1 MVVFFKDGNG
11 VIPTNA
17 NSIKFFKLYVAGFDT
32 IPTGTTF
39 FKAVSLSNLTADKE
53 NASFPVSN
61 ANDFSDPYLEY
72 LSSDTTETILE
83 LTFLDPINV
92 LFLANINFSS
102 FKVTVDSVDSTIS
115 SFKNSL
121 TGRYNGV
128 CFFDGDVNRITLTIT
143 AQTPI
148 DSATY
153 FSTGVICGGEKV
165 SIDPR
170 YNAGRSVAE
179 PSDILR
185 FDKNNKE
192 VNNTGRTYHVFNIN
206 YSDIVSTADII
217 KLKQLQNSVG
227 MDGTI
232 IVYEYY
238 TDRQTGIIGELTG
251 TFDAIEKDVSYFDSI
266 LRIKEKV

>member
-1 MVVFFKDGNG
+1 MYFHENDYYIFTDDYYKVLVKA
-11 VIPTNA
+11 T
-17 NSIKFFKLYVAGFDT
+17 AGYLGT
-32 IPTGTTF
+32 PTGTTF
-39 FKAVSLSNLTADKE
+39 LKAISPLILTADKE

-83 LTFLDPINV
+83 LTFLEPIDV
-92 LFLANINFSS
+92 FFIANINFSS
-102 FKVTVDSVDSTIS
+102 FKITVNSVDSTIS
-115 SFKNSL
+115 AFKNSL

-128 CFFDGDVNRITLTIT
+128 CFFDGDVNSLTLTIT
-143 AQTPI
+143 AQTPN
-148 DSATY
+148 DSASY
-153 FSTGVICGGEKV
+153 FSIGAICGGEKV
-165 SIDPR
+165 SLNPR
-170 YNAGRSVAE
+170 YSAGRSVNE

-206 YSDIVSTADII
+206 YSDLVSTSDIV

-232 IVYEYY
+232 IVYENY
-238 TDRQTGIIGELTG
+238 TDRETGIIGELTG
-251 TFDAIEKDVSYFDSI
+251 TFDAIEKDVDYFDSI